1 MNSKTRLAH
10 KLFMSSAVAAVA
22 VSIPNLHVE
31 ASFEKAATESTI
43 LRYGHEGL
51 SVRILQEN
59 LRQLGYYPYGVDGVY
74 GNHTQSA
81 VQKFQL
87 HHGIKV
93 DGIAGAKTLAAL
105 TIHTENLNEDSVPVQ
120 ALKDSHLL
128 DGTFLQLAL
137 NLIGTP
143 YKWGGTTPNG
153 FDCSGFIKYV
163 FAKKGVTIPRTIS
176 EIWDQSIEVQK
187 PSIGDLVF
195 FETYKPGPS
204 HAGIYLG
211 GGRFIHS
218 GSTKGVTISQLSQS
232 YWSKRYLGSKRI
244 AQYD

>member
-1 MNSKTRLAH
+1 MNLNTSLAH
-10 KLFMSSAVAAVA
+10 KLFMSSAVAVVA
-22 VSIPNLHVE
+22 VSIPHLYVD
-31 ASFEKAATESTI
+31 ASAGNEATENKV
-43 LRYGHEGL
+43 LRYGNVGP
-51 SVRILQEN
+51 SVKILQKN
-59 LRQLGYYPYGVDGVY
+59 LKQIGYYPYAVDGIY
-74 GNHTQSA
+74 GNHTQAA

-87 HHGIKV
+87 HTGIKA

-105 TIHTENLNEDSVPVQ
+105 SNFTETVPVQ
-120 ALKDSHLL
+120 ALRDSHLL
-128 DGTFLQLAL
+128 NGTFIQHAL

-143 YKWGGTTPNG
+143 YKWGGTTTNG
-153 FDCSGFIKYV
+153 FDCSGFLKYV
-163 FAKKGVTIPRTIS
+163 FAKSGINIPRTIS
-176 EIWDQSIEVQK
+176 EIWDYGRVVNK

-218 GSTKGVTISQLSQS
+218 GSSKGVTISKLSQS

-244 AQYD
+244 SHNGN

>member
-1 MNSKTRLAH
+1 MNVKTSLAH
-10 KLFMSSAVAAVA
+10 RLLLSSAVAVVV
-22 VSIPNLHVE
+22 VSMPTLDVE
-31 ASFEKAATESTI
+31 ASIEKTI
-43 LRYGHEGL
+43 AENKTLRYGNAGP

-59 LRQLGYYPYGVDGVY
+59 LKQIGYYSYGVDGVY
-74 GNHTQSA
+74 GNHTQAA
-81 VQKFQL
+81 VRNFQL
-87 HHGIKV
+87 HNGIQV
-93 DGIAGAKTLAAL
+93 DGIAGQKTFRAL
-105 TIHTENLNEDSVPVQ
+105 TKLTENQRDDSVPVQ
-120 ALKDSHLL
+120 ALKNGHLL
-128 DGTFLQLAL
+128 DGTFIQHAL

-176 EIWDQSIEVQK
+176 EIWVHSVDVRS

-211 GGRFIHS
+211 GGQFIHS
-218 GSTKGVTISQLSQS
+218 GSSKGVTISKLSQS

-244 AQYD
+244 SIYE